1 MAYFK
6 RAEFW
11 HRTRYDMEQQSCDD
25 RQTHERLDF
34 NLYFRHDTT
43 EEGPAGE

>member
-11 HRTRYDMEQQSCDD
+11 HRTGTADLLASDYCYEIEMTRVMA
-25 RQTHERLDF
+25 
-34 NLYFRHDTT
+34 RHD
-43 EEGPAGE
+43 AYAQWLAD